1 MKDRVWV
8 PLNQKFIVGQKPCPS
23 IKPCMTEGQSQTA
36 LPKAEVTEIAF
47 GQMHHLGDLALQP
60 PVLQA
65 AN

>member
-1 MKDRVWV
+1 
-8 PLNQKFIVGQKPCPS
+8 
-23 IKPCMTEGQSQTA
+23 MTEGQSQTA

-65 AN
+65 ANWTFNEYLYS